1 MNTSTKRKLLEEG
14 LYKQYM
20 KNRKDLMKEGRY
32 DLLYNPNAY
41 EMTKSQMD
49 DCELIRR
56 SKNAQRKKIEDH
68 LMFLKD
74 KKDYELYFG
83 TFNFADFALDLKQET
98 RKQNI
103 RRLISPITEDFILN
117 IDYGHQRRREHY
129 HCILAFKKGNYHK
142 YTNEYGHIK
151 IKELDEYSL
160 GFYDLEPIRT
170 EDQDM
175 KKLSRYISKLVLH
188 SVKVNQ
194 QYISVKKGS
203 DYQIYKKIIEKIRSV
218 ARSERMF
225 NGDLIDEL
233 NAICY

>member
-1 MNTSTKRKLLEEG
+1 MNTGLKKKLLEEG

-20 KNRKDLMKEGRY
+20 KKRKDLMKDGRY
-32 DLLYNPNAY
+32 ELLYDPKTY
-41 EMTKSQMD
+41 EMTRSQMNN
-49 DCELIRR
+49 CELIRR

-68 LMFLKD
+68 LNFLKN
-74 KKDYELYFG
+74 KKDYDLYFG

-103 RRLISPITEDFILN
+103 RRLISPVTEDYILN
-117 IDYGHQRRREHY
+117 IDYGHQKIREHY
-129 HCILAFKKGNYHK
+129 HCILAFRKGFYHK
-142 YTNEYGHIK
+142 YNNEYGHIK
-151 IKELDEYSL
+151 IQELDDYSL

-170 EDQDM
+170 EDQDI

-194 QYISVKKGS
+194 QYVSVKKGS
-203 DYQIYKKIIEKIRSV
+203 EYQDYKKIVERIRSA
-218 ARSERMF
+218 ARSERLF

-233 NAICY
+233 NAIAY